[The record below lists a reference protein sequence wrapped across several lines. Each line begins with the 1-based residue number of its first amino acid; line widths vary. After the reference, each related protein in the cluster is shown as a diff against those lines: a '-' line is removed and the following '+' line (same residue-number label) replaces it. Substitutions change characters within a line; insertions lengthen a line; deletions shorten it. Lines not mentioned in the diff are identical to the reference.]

1 MDFHILH
8 VPVLITITWG
18 PHVYRYAHT
27 YMYVVHFMTY
37 PGTWVIVGHLYM
49 YIHETLGLSME
60 LNDDILV
67 QTTSLQ
73 TIARVKRVK
82 CFMLH
87 KVA

>member
-1 MDFHILH
+1 
-8 VPVLITITWG
+8 
-18 PHVYRYAHT
+18 
-27 YMYVVHFMTY
+27 
-37 PGTWVIVGHLYM
+37 
-49 YIHETLGLSME
+49 ME

-73 TIARVKRVK
+73 TIARIKRVK